1 MGFEMADI
9 TTDSWLP
16 YKVNMTNFGVA
27 WGLYFTFVHLR
38 VHEWVAIIVVL
49 LLELGW
55 QLVQA
60 YVDAP
65 SPFSYDGSV
74 GAYLGGSGFNYANA
88 VWAVGG
94 MTLAFLIDLMQPP
107 VVRPLG
113 GYDVDPCAQ
122 WEKNDDDYNECY
134 DALADLIQAYEDET
148 NGSIDEEEF

>member
-60 YVDAP
+60 YVYAP
-65 SPFSYDGSV
+65 VPFAYDGSA
-74 GAYLGGSGFNYANA
+74 GAYIGGAGFNYANA

-134 DALADLIQAYEDET
+134 DALSDLIQAYEDET

>member
-38 VHEWVAIIVVL
+38 VHEWVAIIVAL

-60 YVDAP
+60 YVAAP
-65 SPFSYDGSV
+65 VPFDFDGSA
-74 GAYLGGSGFNYANA
+74 GAYIGGTGFNYANA
-88 VWAVGG
+88 IWAVGG